1 MQSKRLAEKPSRNF
15 DHIVSGRG
23 KKRERR
29 LTFGASGEGSPHKRS
44 SETLDNRFALG
55 GEKPV
60 AERPQQLPVASAG
73 ASAFGEELKLEFH
86 KQYEFYL
93 KRYEQ
98 LRFDYE
104 REVLTQ
110 QTLLILKRVCHSS
123 KCDPEA
129 SLPLKYSSA
138 EKQSVEQVP
147 RAKGNDQRV
156 QVTHA
161 ERVRGAHL
169 DALDRQEQP

>member
-1 MQSKRLAEKPSRNF
+1 MEHLALEGEKPS
-15 DHIVSGRG
+15 SE
-23 KKRERR
+23 RE
-29 LTFGASGEGSPHKRS
+29 LQTNIKGTS
-44 SETLDNRFALG
+44 
-55 GEKPV
+55 
-60 AERPQQLPVASAG
+60 

-123 KCDPEA
+123 KH
-129 SLPLKYSSA
+129 LII
-138 EKQSVEQVP
+138 
-147 RAKGNDQRV
+147 RAFFYRW
-156 QVTHA
+156 TC
-161 ERVRGAHL
+161 L
-169 DALDRQEQP
+169 